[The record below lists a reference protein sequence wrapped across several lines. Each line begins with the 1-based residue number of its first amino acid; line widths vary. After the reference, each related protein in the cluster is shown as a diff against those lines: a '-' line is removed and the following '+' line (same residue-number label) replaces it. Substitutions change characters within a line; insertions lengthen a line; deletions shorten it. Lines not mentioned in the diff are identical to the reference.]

1 MRDQAQKSVVRFET
15 LGCKLNQIES
25 EGAARAF
32 ADCGFDCRMAGVA
45 ASSEA
50 DTNTVL
56 CIVNTCTV
64 TAKAEQKCRRI
75 IRLLLEK
82 YPASAVLVT
91 GCYAQLDGNLLLAMD
106 ERIAVLGGKSKDEL
120 VRLPSFL
127 ASFIDRHADVNRR
140 AEQQSPAGIKAEHD
154 DAESA
159 EGTPFP
165 LVLAGELRMLYGKS
179 FDDAVEA
186 GKAQRLKPVF
196 AQSVPA
202 PVTTAGAQKAGA
214 VFALSTDT
222 FLQHSR
228 PSLKIQDGCDS
239 RCSYCRICLARGS
252 SVSLDPETVLSRVL
266 QLEKIGHREV
276 VLTGVNLGQYGFSG
290 IAGLLGF
297 LLDNTSAIS
306 LRLSSLHPQ
315 IVDEKLCAVLAH
327 ERIRPHFHLSVQSG
341 SDAVLGAM
349 KRPYRSQSVYT
360 AVEHL
365 RRIKKNP
372 FIACDIIAGFPGE
385 TQADFNETL
394 DLCRTCA
401 FSWIHAF
408 PFSPRP
414 GTEAFSMKN
423 TVSANLAK
431 ERIRVLTDLALAQ
444 KKAYIESCIGSG
456 FKAVVEKHRIGQLRA
471 VTENFLHVQI
481 QNGTEDAAPASKYE
495 NLGGQEVFL
504 RIDAVHESGL
514 HGEECEAFASFM

>member
-1 MRDQAQKSVVRFET
+1 MRDPAQKSVVRFET

-32 ADCGFDCRMAGVA
+32 ADRGFDCRMAGVA
-45 ASSEA
+45 ASSPV
-50 DTNTVL
+50 DTDTVL

-64 TAKAEQKCRRI
+64 TAKAEQKCRRM

-82 YPASAVLVT
+82 YPASAILVT
-91 GCYAQLDGNLLLAMD
+91 GCYAQLDGSLLLAMD
-106 ERIAVLGGKSKDEL
+106 DRIAVLGGKSKDAL
-120 VRLPSFL
+120 VKLPAFL
-127 ASFIDRHADVNRR
+127 TSFIR
-140 AEQQSPAGIKAEHD
+140 QY
-154 DAESA
+154 AESEA
-159 EGTPFP
+159 FP
-165 LVLAGELRMLYGKS
+165 LALADELRLRYAKS
-179 FDDAVEA
+179 FDEA
-186 GKAQRLKPVF
+186 GEGGKTQRLKPVF
-196 AQSVPA
+196 AKSVPA
-202 PVTTAGAQKAGA
+202 PVQTAGAA
-214 VFALSTDT
+214 FALSTDT

-252 SVSLDPETVLSRVL
+252 SVSSDPETVLSRVL
-266 QLEKIGHREV
+266 QLEKMGHREV

-290 IAGLLGF
+290 ITGLLGF
-297 LLDNTSAIS
+297 LLDNTKAIS

-327 ERIRPHFHLSVQSG
+327 ERVRPHFHLSVQSG
-341 SDAVLGAM
+341 SDAVLSAM

-360 AVEHL
+360 AVENL
-365 RRIKKNP
+365 RRIKKKP

-394 DLCRTCA
+394 ELCRTCE

-423 TVSANLAK
+423 AVPAGEVKN
-431 ERIRVLTDLALAQ
+431 RIRELSNLALAQ
-444 KKAYIESCIGSG
+444 KKAYIESCVGKD
-456 FKAVVEKHRIGQLRA
+456 FKAVVEKYRIGQLRA

-481 QNGTEDAAPASKYE
+481 QNGAREPAPASKYE
-495 NLGGQEVFL
+495 NLGGQEVLL

-514 HGEECEAFASFM
+514 HGEECEAFASFI

>member
-91 GCYAQLDGNLLLAMD
+91 GCYAQLDGSLLLAMD
-106 ERIAVLGGKSKDEL
+106 DRIAVLGGKSKDAL
-120 VRLPSFL
+120 VKLPPFL
-127 ASFIDRHADVNRR
+127 AAFIRQN
-140 AEQQSPAGIKAEHD
+140 
-154 DAESA
+154 A
-159 EGTPFP
+159 EGEAFP
-165 LVLAGELRMLYGKS
+165 LALADELRLRYAQS
-179 FDDAVEA
+179 FEDARQRGEA
-186 GKAQRLKPVF
+186 GTTQRLKPVE
-196 AQSVPA
+196 
-202 PVTTAGAQKAGA
+202 KAGTA
-214 VFALSTDT
+214 FALSTDT

-266 QLEKIGHREV
+266 QLEKMGHREV

-290 IAGLLGF
+290 ITGLLGF

-315 IVDEKLCAVLAH
+315 IVDQKLCAVLAH
-327 ERIRPHFHLSVQSG
+327 ERVRPHFHLSVQSG
-341 SDAVLGAM
+341 SDAVLSAM

-360 AVEHL
+360 AVENL
-365 RRIKKNP
+365 RRSKKKP

-394 DLCRTCA
+394 ELCRTCE

-423 TVSANLAK
+423 AVRASEVKN
-431 ERIRVLTDLALAQ
+431 RIRELANLALAQ

-456 FKAVVEKHRIGQLRA
+456 FKAVVEKYRIGQLRA

-481 QNGTEDAAPASKYE
+481 QNGAREPAPASKYE
-495 NLGGQEVFL
+495 NLGGQEVLL

-514 HGEECEAFASFM
+514 HGEECEAFASFI

>member
-1 MRDQAQKSVVRFET
+1 MRDPAQKSVVRFET

-32 ADCGFDCRMAGVA
+32 ADRGFDCRMTGVA
-45 ASSEA
+45 ASSPV
-50 DTNTVL
+50 DTDTVL

-91 GCYAQLDGNLLLAMD
+91 GCYAQLDGSLLLAMD
-106 ERIAVLGGKSKDEL
+106 DRIAVLGGKSKDAL
-120 VRLPSFL
+120 VTLPAFL
-127 ASFIDRHADVNRR
+127 TSFIQQY
-140 AEQQSPAGIKAEHD
+140 AENVS
-154 DAESA
+154 
-159 EGTPFP
+159 FP
-165 LVLAGELRMLYGKS
+165 LALAGELRRLYAQS
-179 FDDAVEA
+179 FEDARESDEA
-186 GKAQRLKPVF
+186 GKTQRFKPVF
-196 AQSVPA
+196 AKSVPA
-202 PVTTAGAQKAGA
+202 PVEKAGTA
-214 VFALSTDT
+214 FALSTDT

-252 SVSLDPETVLSRVL
+252 SVSLNPETVLSRVL
-266 QLEKIGHREV
+266 QLEKMGHREV

-290 IAGLLGF
+290 ITGLLGF
-297 LLDNTSAIS
+297 LLDNTKAIS

-327 ERIRPHFHLSVQSG
+327 ERVRPHFHLSVQSG
-341 SDAVLGAM
+341 SDAVLSAM

-365 RRIKKNP
+365 RRIKKKP

-394 DLCRTCA
+394 ELCRTCG

-423 TVSANLAK
+423 AVRAGEVKN
-431 ERIRVLTDLALAQ
+431 RIRELSNLALAQ
-444 KKAYIESCIGSG
+444 KKAYIESCVGKD
-456 FKAVVEKHRIGQLRA
+456 FKAVVEKYRIGQLRA

-481 QNGTEDAAPASKYE
+481 QNGAQEPAPASKYE
-495 NLGGQEVFL
+495 NLGGQEVLL

-514 HGEECEAFASFM
+514 HGEECEAFASFI

>member
-1 MRDQAQKSVVRFET
+1 MRDPAQKSVVRFET

-32 ADCGFDCRMAGVA
+32 ADRGFDCRMAGVA
-45 ASSEA
+45 ASSPV
-50 DTNTVL
+50 DTDTVL

-64 TAKAEQKCRRI
+64 TAKAEQKCRRM

-91 GCYAQLDGNLLLAMD
+91 GCYAQLDGSLLLAMD
-106 ERIAVLGGKSKDEL
+106 DRIAVLGGKSKDAL
-120 VRLPSFL
+120 VKLPAFL
-127 ASFIDRHADVNRR
+127 TSFIR
-140 AEQQSPAGIKAEHD
+140 QY
-154 DAESA
+154 A
-159 EGTPFP
+159 EGAAFP
-165 LVLAGELRMLYGKS
+165 LALADELRLRYAKS
-179 FDDAVEA
+179 FEDAHDPGEG
-186 GKAQRLKPVF
+186 GKTQRLTPVF
-196 AQSVPA
+196 AKSAPA
-202 PVTTAGAQKAGA
+202 PVQKAGTA
-214 VFALSTDT
+214 FALSTDT
-222 FLQHSR
+222 FLQH
-228 PSLKIQDGCDS
+228 
-239 RCSYCRICLARGS
+239 
-252 SVSLDPETVLSRVL
+252 LDPETVLSRVL
-266 QLEKIGHREV
+266 QLEKMGHREV

-297 LLDNTSAIS
+297 LLDNTKAIS

-327 ERIRPHFHLSVQSG
+327 ERVRPHFHLSVQSG
-341 SDAVLGAM
+341 SDAVLSAM

-360 AVEHL
+360 AVENL
-365 RRIKKNP
+365 RRSKKKP

-394 DLCRTCA
+394 ELCRTCE

-423 TVSANLAK
+423 AVRASEVKN
-431 ERIRVLTDLALAQ
+431 RIRELSSLALAQ

-456 FKAVVEKHRIGQLRA
+456 FKAVVEIYRIG
-471 VTENFLHVQI
+471 
-481 QNGTEDAAPASKYE
+481 
-495 NLGGQEVFL
+495 
-504 RIDAVHESGL
+504 
-514 HGEECEAFASFM
+514 

>member
-91 GCYAQLDGNLLLAMD
+91 GCYAQLDGSLLLAID
-106 ERIAVLGGKSKDEL
+106 DRIAVLGGKSKDAL
-120 VRLPSFL
+120 VKLPPFL
-127 ASFIDRHADVNRR
+127 AAFIR
-140 AEQQSPAGIKAEHD
+140 QY
-154 DAESA
+154 A
-159 EGTPFP
+159 EGAAFP
-165 LVLAGELRMLYGKS
+165 LALADELRLRYAQS
-179 FDDAVEA
+179 FEDARQRGEA
-186 GKAQRLKPVF
+186 GKTQSLKPVE
-196 AQSVPA
+196 
-202 PVTTAGAQKAGA
+202 KAGTT
-214 VFALSTDT
+214 FALSTDT

-266 QLEKIGHREV
+266 QLEKMGHREV

-290 IAGLLGF
+290 ITGLLGF

-315 IVDEKLCAVLAH
+315 IVDQKLCAVLAH
-327 ERIRPHFHLSVQSG
+327 ERVRPHFHLSVQSG
-341 SDAVLGAM
+341 SDAVLSAM

-360 AVEHL
+360 AVENL
-365 RRIKKNP
+365 RRSKKKP

-394 DLCRTCA
+394 ELCRTCE

-423 TVSANLAK
+423 AVRASEVKNRIHELAS
-431 ERIRVLTDLALAQ
+431 LALAQ

-456 FKAVVEKHRIGQLRA
+456 FKAVVEKYRIGQLRA

-481 QNGTEDAAPASKYE
+481 QNGAREPAPASKYE
-495 NLGGQEVFL
+495 NLGGQEVLL

-514 HGEECEAFASFM
+514 HGEECEAFASFI

>member
-1 MRDQAQKSVVRFET
+1 MRDPAQKSVVRFET

-32 ADCGFDCRMAGVA
+32 ADRGFDCRMTGVA
-45 ASSEA
+45 ASSPV
-50 DTNTVL
+50 DTDTVL

-82 YPASAVLVT
+82 YPASAVLIT
-91 GCYAQLDGNLLLAMD
+91 GCYAQLDGSLLLAMD
-106 ERIAVLGGKSKDEL
+106 DRIAVLGGKSKDAL
-120 VRLPSFL
+120 VKLPAFL
-127 ASFIDRHADVNRR
+127 TSFIR
-140 AEQQSPAGIKAEHD
+140 QY
-154 DAESA
+154 AESEA
-159 EGTPFP
+159 FP
-165 LVLAGELRMLYGKS
+165 LALAGELRRRYAQSFEDARQPGELGKT
-179 FDDAVEA
+179 
-186 GKAQRLKPVF
+186 QRLKPVF
-196 AQSVPA
+196 AKSAPA
-202 PVTTAGAQKAGA
+202 PVQKAGA
-214 VFALSTDT
+214 AFALSTDT

-252 SVSLDPETVLSRVL
+252 SVSLNPETVLSRVL
-266 QLEKIGHREV
+266 QLEKMGHREV

-290 IAGLLGF
+290 ITGLLGF
-297 LLDNTSAIS
+297 LLDNTKAIS

-327 ERIRPHFHLSVQSG
+327 ERVRPHFHLSVQSG
-341 SDAVLGAM
+341 SDAVLSAM

-365 RRIKKNP
+365 RRIKKKP

-394 DLCRTCA
+394 ELCRTCE

-423 TVSANLAK
+423 AVPSGEVKN
-431 ERIRVLTDLALAQ
+431 RIRELSNLALAQ
-444 KKAYIESCIGSG
+444 KKAYIESCVGKD
-456 FKAVVEKHRIGQLRA
+456 FKAVVEKYRIGQLRA

-481 QNGTEDAAPASKYE
+481 QNGAREPAPASKYE
-495 NLGGQEVFL
+495 NLGGQEVLL

-514 HGEECEAFASFM
+514 HGEECEAFASFI

>member
-25 EGAARAF
+25 EAAARAF
-32 ADCGFDCRMAGVA
+32 ADCGFDCRMTGVA

-91 GCYAQLDGNLLLAMD
+91 GCYAQLDGSLLLAMD
-106 ERIAVLGGKSKDEL
+106 DRIAVLGGKSKDVL
-120 VRLPSFL
+120 VKLPPFL
-127 ASFIDRHADVNRR
+127 TSFIDRRTDS
-140 AEQQSPAGIKAEHD
+140 QSPAGIQADNAENV
-154 DAESA
+154 S
-159 EGTPFP
+159 FP
-165 LVLAGELRMLYGKS
+165 LALADELRRLYAQSFDEAGE
-179 FDDAVEA
+179 A
-186 GKAQRLKPVF
+186 GTTQRLKPV
-196 AQSVPA
+196 Q
-202 PVTTAGAQKAGA
+202 TAGAA
-214 VFALSTDT
+214 FALSTDT

-266 QLEKIGHREV
+266 QLEKMGHREV

-290 IAGLLGF
+290 ITGLLGF
-297 LLDNTSAIS
+297 LLDNTKAIS

-327 ERIRPHFHLSVQSG
+327 ERVRPHFHLSVQSG
-341 SDAVLGAM
+341 SDAVLSAM

-365 RRIKKNP
+365 RRIKKKP

-394 DLCRTCA
+394 ELCRTCG

-423 TVSANLAK
+423 AVRADEVKN
-431 ERIRVLTDLALAQ
+431 RIHELSNLALAQ

-456 FKAVVEKHRIGQLRA
+456 FKAVVEKYRIGQLRA

-481 QNGTEDAAPASKYE
+481 QRSARKPASECE

-514 HGEECEAFASFM
+514 HGEECEAFASFI

>member
-1 MRDQAQKSVVRFET
+1 MRDPAQKSVVRFET

-32 ADCGFDCRMAGVA
+32 ADRGFDCRMAGVA
-45 ASSEA
+45 ASSPV
-50 DTNTVL
+50 DTDTVL

-64 TAKAEQKCRRI
+64 TAKAEQKCRRM

-82 YPASAVLVT
+82 YPASAILVT
-91 GCYAQLDGNLLLAMD
+91 GCYAQLDGSLLLAMD
-106 ERIAVLGGKSKDEL
+106 DRIAVLGGKSKDAL
-120 VRLPSFL
+120 VKLPAFL
-127 ASFIDRHADVNRR
+127 TSFIDRRTDS
-140 AEQQSPAGIKAEHD
+140 QSPAGIQAENT
-154 DAESA
+154 AQNVS
-159 EGTPFP
+159 FP
-165 LVLAGELRMLYGKS
+165 LALADGLRRLYAQS
-179 FDDAVEA
+179 FEDARESDEA
-186 GKAQRLKPVF
+186 GKTQRLKPVF
-196 AQSVPA
+196 AKSAPA
-202 PVTTAGAQKAGA
+202 PVQTAGAA
-214 VFALSTDT
+214 FALSTDT

-266 QLEKIGHREV
+266 QLEKMGHREV

-290 IAGLLGF
+290 ITGLLGF
-297 LLDNTSAIS
+297 LLDNTKAIS

-327 ERIRPHFHLSVQSG
+327 ERVRPHFHLSVQSG
-341 SDAVLGAM
+341 SDAVLSAM

-360 AVEHL
+360 AVENL
-365 RRIKKNP
+365 RRIKKKP

-394 DLCRTCA
+394 ELCRTCE

-423 TVSANLAK
+423 AVPASEVKN
-431 ERIRVLTDLALAQ
+431 RIRELSNLALAQ
-444 KKAYIESCIGSG
+444 KKAYIESCVGKD
-456 FKAVVEKHRIGQLRA
+456 FKAVVEKYRIGQLRA

-481 QNGTEDAAPASKYE
+481 QNGAREPAPASKYE

-514 HGEECEAFASFM
+514 HGEECEAFASFI

>member
-1 MRDQAQKSVVRFET
+1 MRDPAQKSVVRFET

-32 ADCGFDCRMAGVA
+32 ADRGFDCRMTGVA
-45 ASSEA
+45 ASSPV
-50 DTNTVL
+50 DTDTVL

-91 GCYAQLDGNLLLAMD
+91 GCYAQLDGSLLLAMD
-106 ERIAVLGGKSKDEL
+106 DRIAVLGGKSKDAL
-120 VRLPSFL
+120 VKLPAFL
-127 ASFIDRHADVNRR
+127 TSFIQQY
-140 AEQQSPAGIKAEHD
+140 AENVF
-154 DAESA
+154 
-159 EGTPFP
+159 FP
-165 LVLAGELRMLYGKS
+165 LALADELRLRYAKS
-179 FDDAVEA
+179 FEDARQPGEA
-186 GKAQRLKPVF
+186 GKTQRLKPVF
-196 AQSVPA
+196 AKLVPA
-202 PVTTAGAQKAGA
+202 PVEKAGTA
-214 VFALSTDT
+214 FALSTDT

-252 SVSLDPETVLSRVL
+252 SVSLNPETVLSRVL
-266 QLEKIGHREV
+266 QLEKMGHREV

-290 IAGLLGF
+290 ITGLLGF
-297 LLDNTSAIS
+297 LLDKTKAIS

-327 ERIRPHFHLSVQSG
+327 ERVRPHFHLSVQSG
-341 SDAVLGAM
+341 SDAVLSAM

-360 AVEHL
+360 AVENL
-365 RRIKKNP
+365 RRIKKKP

-394 DLCRTCA
+394 ELCRTCE

-423 TVSANLAK
+423 AVPSGEVKN
-431 ERIRVLTDLALAQ
+431 RIRELSNLALAQ
-444 KKAYIESCIGSG
+444 KKAYIESCIGKD
-456 FKAVVEKHRIGQLRA
+456 FKAVVEKYRIGQLRA

-481 QNGTEDAAPASKYE
+481 QNGAREPAPASKYE

-504 RIDAVHESGL
+504 RIDSVHESGL
-514 HGEECEAFASFM
+514 HGEECEAFASFI

>member
-1 MRDQAQKSVVRFET
+1 MRDPAQKSVVRFET

-32 ADCGFDCRMAGVA
+32 ADRGFDCRMTGVA
-45 ASSEA
+45 ASSPV
-50 DTNTVL
+50 DTDTVL

-91 GCYAQLDGNLLLAMD
+91 GCYAQLDGSLLLAMD
-106 ERIAVLGGKSKDEL
+106 DRIAVLGGKSKDAL
-120 VRLPSFL
+120 VKLPAFL
-127 ASFIDRHADVNRR
+127 TSFIR
-140 AEQQSPAGIKAEHD
+140 QY
-154 DAESA
+154 A
-159 EGTPFP
+159 EGAAFP
-165 LVLAGELRMLYGKS
+165 LALADELRLRYAKSFEDARQPGELGKT
-179 FDDAVEA
+179 
-186 GKAQRLKPVF
+186 QRLKPVF
-196 AQSVPA
+196 VKSA
-202 PVTTAGAQKAGA
+202 PVPVQKAGTA
-214 VFALSTDT
+214 FALSTDT

-266 QLEKIGHREV
+266 QLEKMGHREV

-290 IAGLLGF
+290 ITGLLGF
-297 LLDNTSAIS
+297 LLDNTKAIS

-327 ERIRPHFHLSVQSG
+327 ERVRPHFHLSVQSG
-341 SDAVLGAM
+341 SDAVLSAM

-360 AVEHL
+360 AVENL
-365 RRIKKNP
+365 RRIKKKP

-394 DLCRTCA
+394 ELCRTCE

-423 TVSANLAK
+423 AVRAGEVKN
-431 ERIRVLTDLALAQ
+431 RIRELSNLALAQ
-444 KKAYIESCIGSG
+444 KKAYIESCIGKD
-456 FKAVVEKHRIGQLRA
+456 FKAVVEKYRIGQLRA

-481 QNGTEDAAPASKYE
+481 QNGAREPAPASKYE

-504 RIDAVHESGL
+504 RIDSVHESGL
-514 HGEECEAFASFM
+514 HGEECEAFASFI

>member
-32 ADCGFDCRMAGVA
+32 ADRGFDCRMTGVA
-45 ASSEA
+45 ASSPV
-50 DTNTVL
+50 DTDTVL

-91 GCYAQLDGNLLLAMD
+91 GCYAQLDGSLLLAMD
-106 ERIAVLGGKSKDEL
+106 DRIAVLGGKSKDAL
-120 VRLPSFL
+120 VKLPAFL
-127 ASFIDRHADVNRR
+127 TSFIQQY
-140 AEQQSPAGIKAEHD
+140 AENMF
-154 DAESA
+154 
-159 EGTPFP
+159 FP
-165 LVLAGELRMLYGKS
+165 LALADELRLRYAQS
-179 FDDAVEA
+179 FEDARQPDEA
-186 GKAQRLKPVF
+186 GKTQRLKPVF
-196 AQSVPA
+196 AKSVPA
-202 PVTTAGAQKAGA
+202 PVQTAGAA
-214 VFALSTDT
+214 FALSTDT

-266 QLEKIGHREV
+266 QLEKMGHREV

-290 IAGLLGF
+290 ITGLLGF
-297 LLDNTSAIS
+297 LLDNTKAIS

-327 ERIRPHFHLSVQSG
+327 ERVRPHFHLSVQSG
-341 SDAVLGAM
+341 SDAVLSAM

-365 RRIKKNP
+365 RRIKKKP

-394 DLCRTCA
+394 ELCRTCK

-423 TVSANLAK
+423 AVRAGEVKN
-431 ERIRVLTDLALAQ
+431 RIRELSNLALAQ
-444 KKAYIESCIGSG
+444 KKAYIESCIGKD
-456 FKAVVEKHRIGQLRA
+456 FKAVVEKYRIGQLRA

-481 QNGTEDAAPASKYE
+481 QNGAREPAPASKYE

-504 RIDAVHESGL
+504 RIDSVHESGL
-514 HGEECEAFASFM
+514 HGEECEAFASFI

>member
-1 MRDQAQKSVVRFET
+1 MRDPAQKSVVRFET

-32 ADCGFDCRMAGVA
+32 ADRGFDCRMTGVA
-45 ASSEA
+45 ASSPV
-50 DTNTVL
+50 DTDTVL

-91 GCYAQLDGNLLLAMD
+91 GCYAQLDGSLLLAMD
-106 ERIAVLGGKSKDEL
+106 DRIAVLGGKSKDAL
-120 VRLPSFL
+120 VKLPAFL
-127 ASFIDRHADVNRR
+127 TSFIQQY
-140 AEQQSPAGIKAEHD
+140 AENVF
-154 DAESA
+154 
-159 EGTPFP
+159 FP
-165 LVLAGELRMLYGKS
+165 LALADELRLRYAKS
-179 FDDAVEA
+179 FEDARESGEV
-186 GKAQRLKPVF
+186 GKTQRLKPVF
-196 AQSVPA
+196 AKLAPA
-202 PVTTAGAQKAGA
+202 PVEKAGA
-214 VFALSTDT
+214 AFALSTDT

-252 SVSLDPETVLSRVL
+252 SVSLNPETVLSRVL
-266 QLEKIGHREV
+266 QLEKMGHREV

-290 IAGLLGF
+290 ITGLLGF
-297 LLDNTSAIS
+297 LLDNTKAIS

-327 ERIRPHFHLSVQSG
+327 ERVRPHFHLSVQSG
-341 SDAVLGAM
+341 SDAVLSAM

-360 AVEHL
+360 AVENL
-365 RRIKKNP
+365 RRIKKKP

-394 DLCRTCA
+394 ELCRTCE

-423 TVSANLAK
+423 AVRASEVKNRIHELAS
-431 ERIRVLTDLALAQ
+431 LALAQ

-456 FKAVVEKHRIGQLRA
+456 FKAVVEKYRIGQLRA

-481 QNGTEDAAPASKYE
+481 QNGAREPAPASKHE
-495 NLGGQEVFL
+495 NLGGQEVLL

-514 HGEECEAFASFM
+514 HGEECEAFASFI

>member
-1 MRDQAQKSVVRFET
+1 MRDPAQKSVVRFET

-32 ADCGFDCRMAGVA
+32 ADRGFDCRMAGVA
-45 ASSEA
+45 ASSPV
-50 DTNTVL
+50 DTDTVL

-64 TAKAEQKCRRI
+64 TAKAEQKCRRM

-91 GCYAQLDGNLLLAMD
+91 GCYAQLDGSLLLAMD
-106 ERIAVLGGKSKDEL
+106 DRIAVLGGKSKDAL
-120 VRLPSFL
+120 VKLPAFL
-127 ASFIDRHADVNRR
+127 TSLIC
-140 AEQQSPAGIKAEHD
+140 QY
-154 DAESA
+154 A

-165 LVLAGELRMLYGKS
+165 LVLAGELRMLYAKS
-179 FDDAVEA
+179 FEDARESDEA
-186 GKAQRLKPVF
+186 GKMQRLKPVF
-196 AQSVPA
+196 AKLAPA
-202 PVTTAGAQKAGA
+202 PVEKAGA
-214 VFALSTDT
+214 AFALSTDT

-252 SVSLDPETVLSRVL
+252 SVSLNPETVLSRVL
-266 QLEKIGHREV
+266 QLEKMGHREV

-290 IAGLLGF
+290 ITGLLGF

-315 IVDEKLCAVLAH
+315 IVDEKLCDVLAH
-327 ERIRPHFHLSVQSG
+327 ERVRPHFHLSVQSG
-341 SDAVLGAM
+341 SDAVLSAM

-360 AVEHL
+360 AVENL
-365 RRIKKNP
+365 RSIKKKP

-394 DLCRTCA
+394 ELCRTCD

-423 TVSANLAK
+423 AVPAGEVKN
-431 ERIRVLTDLALAQ
+431 RIRELSNLALAQ
-444 KKAYIESCIGSG
+444 KKAYIESCVGND
-456 FKAVVEKHRIGQLRA
+456 FKAVVEKYRIGQLRA

-481 QNGTEDAAPASKYE
+481 QNGAREPAPASKYE
-495 NLGGQEVFL
+495 NPGGQEVFL
-504 RIDAVHESGL
+504 RIDSVHESGL
-514 HGEECEAFASFM
+514 HGEECEAFASFI

>member
-1 MRDQAQKSVVRFET
+1 MRAQAQKSVVRFET

-91 GCYAQLDGNLLLAMD
+91 GCYAQLDGSLLLAMD
-106 ERIAVLGGKSKDEL
+106 DRIAVLGGKSKDVL
-120 VRLPSFL
+120 VKLPPFL
-127 ASFIDRHADVNRR
+127 TAFIRQN
-140 AEQQSPAGIKAEHD
+140 AGGA
-154 DAESA
+154 A
-159 EGTPFP
+159 FP
-165 LVLAGELRMLYGKS
+165 LALADELRLLYAKS
-179 FDDAVEA
+179 FEDA
-186 GKAQRLKPVF
+186 GKTQRLKPVH
-196 AQSVPA
+196 
-202 PVTTAGAQKAGA
+202 KAEA
-214 VFALSTDT
+214 AFALSTDT

-228 PSLKIQDGCDS
+228 PSLKIQDGCNS

-266 QLEKIGHREV
+266 QLEKMGHGEV

-297 LLDNTSAIS
+297 LLDNTKAIS

-315 IVDEKLCAVLAH
+315 IIDEKLCAVLAH

-341 SDAVLGAM
+341 SDAVLSAM
-349 KRPYRSQSVYT
+349 KRPYRSQNVYT

-365 RRIKKNP
+365 RRIKKKP

-385 TQADFNETL
+385 THADFNKTL
-394 DLCRTCA
+394 ELCRTCA

-423 TVSANLAK
+423 TVPAVEVKN
-431 ERIRVLTDLALAQ
+431 RIRELSNLALAQ

-456 FKAVVEKHRIGQLRA
+456 FKAVIEKYRIGQLRA

-481 QNGTEDAAPASKYE
+481 QNGSQEPASVPKYE
-495 NLGGQEVFL
+495 NLGGQEVLL
-504 RIDAVHESGL
+504 RIDTVHESGL
-514 HGEECEAFASFM
+514 HGEECEAFASFI

>member
-1 MRDQAQKSVVRFET
+1 MRAQAQKSVVRFET

-25 EGAARAF
+25 EAAARAF
-32 ADCGFDCRMAGVA
+32 ADCGFDCRMTGVA

-91 GCYAQLDGNLLLAMD
+91 GCYAQLDGSLLLAMD
-106 ERIAVLGGKSKDEL
+106 DRIAVLGGKSKDVL
-120 VRLPSFL
+120 VKLPPFL
-127 ASFIDRHADVNRR
+127 TAFIRQN
-140 AEQQSPAGIKAEHD
+140 AGGA
-154 DAESA
+154 A
-159 EGTPFP
+159 FP
-165 LVLAGELRMLYGKS
+165 LALADELRLLYAKS
-179 FDDAVEA
+179 FEDA
-186 GKAQRLKPVF
+186 GKTQRLKPVH
-196 AQSVPA
+196 
-202 PVTTAGAQKAGA
+202 KAEA
-214 VFALSTDT
+214 AFALSTDT

-228 PSLKIQDGCDS
+228 PSLKIQDGCNS

-266 QLEKIGHREV
+266 QLEKMGHGEV

-297 LLDNTSAIS
+297 LLDNTKAIS

-315 IVDEKLCAVLAH
+315 IIDEKLCAVLAH

-341 SDAVLGAM
+341 SDAVLSAM

-360 AVEHL
+360 AVENL
-365 RRIKKNP
+365 RRIKKKP

-394 DLCRTCA
+394 ELCRTCE

-423 TVSANLAK
+423 AVPAGEVKN
-431 ERIRVLTDLALAQ
+431 RIRELSNLALAQ
-444 KKAYIESCIGSG
+444 KKTYIESCVGKD
-456 FKAVVEKHRIGQLRA
+456 FKAVVEKYRIGQLRA

-481 QNGTEDAAPASKYE
+481 QNGAREPAPASKYE
-495 NLGGQEVFL
+495 NLGGQEVLL

-514 HGEECEAFASFM
+514 HGEECEAFASFI

>member
-1 MRDQAQKSVVRFET
+1 
-15 LGCKLNQIES
+15 
-25 EGAARAF
+25 
-32 ADCGFDCRMAGVA
+32 MAGVA
-45 ASSEA
+45 ASSPD
-50 DTNTVL
+50 DTDTVL

-64 TAKAEQKCRRI
+64 TAKAEQKCRRM

-91 GCYAQLDGNLLLAMD
+91 GCYAQLDGSLLLAMD
-106 ERIAVLGGKSKDEL
+106 DRIAVLGGKSKDAL
-120 VRLPSFL
+120 VKLPAFL
-127 ASFIDRHADVNRR
+127 TSFIR
-140 AEQQSPAGIKAEHD
+140 QY
-154 DAESA
+154 AESEA
-159 EGTPFP
+159 FP
-165 LVLAGELRMLYGKS
+165 LALAGELRRRYAQSFEDARQPGELGKT
-179 FDDAVEA
+179 
-186 GKAQRLKPVF
+186 QRLKPVF
-196 AQSVPA
+196 AKSAPA
-202 PVTTAGAQKAGA
+202 PVQKAGA
-214 VFALSTDT
+214 AFALSTDT

-252 SVSLDPETVLSRVL
+252 SVSSDPETVLSRVL
-266 QLEKIGHREV
+266 QLEKMGHREV

-290 IAGLLGF
+290 ITGLLGF
-297 LLDNTSAIS
+297 LLDNTKAIS

-341 SDAVLGAM
+341 SNAVLSAM

-360 AVEHL
+360 AVENL
-365 RRIKKNP
+365 RRIKKKP

-394 DLCRTCA
+394 ELCRTCE

-423 TVSANLAK
+423 AVPAGEVKN
-431 ERIRVLTDLALAQ
+431 RIRELSNLALAQ
-444 KKAYIESCIGSG
+444 KKAYIESCVGND
-456 FKAVVEKHRIGQLRA
+456 FKAIVEKYRIGQLRA

-481 QNGTEDAAPASKYE
+481 QNGAREPAPASKYE
-495 NLGGQEVFL
+495 NLGGQEVLL

-514 HGEECEAFASFM
+514 HGEECEAFASFI